1 MFNLSSAN
9 AFNLAWS
16 KILSSGKKLVY
27 MSRLLD
33 KESTRHQ
40 FKNNERNLFFNVRV
54 YLVIVP
60 SPYICQRKIHILNCF
75 PNKLWFLRVC
85 STGLFKTWWEKEKL
99 LVMSNFFFS
108 HSVFHLFLELSAIF
122 IKFEVVVC
130 KLIKFG
136 RVQNLSFGKGLNR
149 FSQAN

>member
-9 AFNLAWS
+9 ALNLAWS

-85 STGLFKTWWEKEKL
+85 STGL
-99 LVMSNFFFS
+99 VMSNFFFS